1 MGSAKW
7 TRKYASWL
15 PEYQWGSMVYLETG
29 IPESNIFY
37 GLDLDTPREI
47 FFQKRDAMSKL
58 RAFDIS
64 QLAAAFVLIC
74 SGFTFALLAFI
85 WEIKWST
92 KHCSFQVAFVC
103 VRVFQLKKKMV
114 SKQRRPLLDKELC
127 IAFPNLLIARLDR
140 VICIS
145 RKIVVSKNLNLPWL
159 FFVFLFWWRWAI

>member
-7 TRKYASWL
+7 ARKYASWL

-29 IPESNIFY
+29 IPESYIFY
-37 GLDLDTPREI
+37 HLDLDTPREI

-85 WEIKWST
+85 WEIK
-92 KHCSFQVAFVC
+92 
-103 VRVFQLKKKMV
+103 
-114 SKQRRPLLDKELC
+114 
-127 IAFPNLLIARLDR
+127 
-140 VICIS
+140 
-145 RKIVVSKNLNLPWL
+145 
-159 FFVFLFWWRWAI
+159 